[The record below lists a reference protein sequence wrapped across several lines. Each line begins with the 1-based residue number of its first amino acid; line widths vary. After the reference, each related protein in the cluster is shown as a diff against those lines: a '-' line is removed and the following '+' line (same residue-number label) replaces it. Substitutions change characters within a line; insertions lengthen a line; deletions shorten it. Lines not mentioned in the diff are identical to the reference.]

1 MTDRAW
7 SLVYSP
13 FVTAS
18 QEKELVY
25 SFNPERGKC
34 LHADRIN
41 LMAEFKDG
49 CGLNLCNLQYI
60 GHQLLGNS
68 AVQH

>member
-1 MTDRAW
+1 MFA
-7 SLVYSP
+7 L
-13 FVTAS
+13 
-18 QEKELVY
+18 
-25 SFNPERGKC
+25 
-34 LHADRIN
+34 ADRIN